1 MLTIVRTPRYTIAP
15 IRRYVNDKVSE
26 MAALMDKEVS
36 KRRRKVVL
44 VPTVFGRRKN
54 NSNGNGK
61 GGLPPRA
68 PSLREIAEAREELM
82 KLVLF
87 LHLRE

>member
-1 MLTIVRTPRYTIAP
+1 MLKFTSLYILAP

-26 MAALMDKEVS
+26 MAALMDKEAS
-36 KRRRKVVL
+36 QRPTKGVL
-44 VPTVFGRRKN
+44 VPRVFGRRK
-54 NSNGNGK
+54 SNDNLNGK

-68 PSLREIAEAREELM
+68 PALREIAEAREELM
-82 KLVLF
+82 KLIVF